1 MAATQGAIFRRQGA
15 EIRIEGRDLLRHA
28 EPALQD
34 VLPAFRLEQLPN
46 RNSLQ
51 YAPSYGIE
59 SASTVFRGT
68 LRYEGFCNTM
78 YCMAQLGLL
87 DTSPNPA
94 AIHLHNNLSW
104 RELLIQLSGAAGS
117 DLATVLRAKLQNLA
131 SHLAPP
137 QIDKAIHTLE
147 WLGMLSDMRV
157 DWRGSV
163 LDSFC
168 GVLQDKLKY
177 DANERDMVLLHH
189 NVIASYPDTNS
200 KERITSTLLCY
211 GEVGGYSAMART
223 VGLPTAIATQLLLDG
238 SITRKGVLEPTPRDI
253 YVPILKRLAEQGISC
268 SERVSTF

>member
-1 MAATQGAIFRRQGA
+1 
-15 EIRIEGRDLLRHA
+15 
-28 EPALQD
+28 
-34 VLPAFRLEQLPN
+34 
-46 RNSLQ
+46 
-51 YAPSYGIE
+51 
-59 SASTVFRGT
+59 
-68 LRYEGFCNTM
+68 
-78 YCMAQLGLL
+78 
-87 DTSPNPA
+87 
-94 AIHLHNNLSW
+94 
-104 RELLIQLSGAAGS
+104 
-117 DLATVLRAKLQNLA
+117 
-131 SHLAPP
+131 
-137 QIDKAIHTLE
+137 
-147 WLGMLSDMRV
+147 MLSDMRV